1 MGASRRWAGAL
12 ASLALVATSVV
23 AGAAPATAD
32 DGLSTGSSSRYVL
45 DAEDTTVEA
54 TITLDLSNTTTDSRD
69 GYYTYYDTYAVP
81 VPAGAEEVRATSS
94 GRPLDVDLQ
103 RTDDPSTR
111 LARMSFPELRSGRS
125 RKITLTFQVPGEK
138 PRSPDS
144 TRVGPGYATFAVYGL
159 GDPGRNVVE
168 AVAPVSM
175 TFDSTSEEFST
186 DQQGDSV
193 TYRVDS
199 EDAEGFWAVVSFRD
213 PDAADERS
221 VDAAGTSFVL
231 AGFKDD
237 PEWADFVDGRVKSGI
252 PALERL
258 VGTPWP
264 GGLQRVREDASP
276 SLRGYDGWF
285 DPTDDEIVI
294 GERLDDDLILHE
306 LSHAWLSGDRFEER
320 WIYEGLAQVVADR
333 AVRRIKGDPAD
344 HPPVSRRGDDAVAL
358 NAWDG
363 SADTRSTDVD
373 GYAYPAAFTATSALL
388 GDLDDEDFARVLA
401 SAITGERAYDPVG
414 TSPPGGSRTSWSRWL
429 DLVEDRGG
437 VEDAPSVFTRWVLT
451 PEQVTELAPR
461 KAARTAYRA
470 VDDGDGAWLPPEGL
484 RDAMTRWDFDRA
496 EQVLPEVASLGE
508 PVRATQRAAAEAGLE
523 VPAVVRAA
531 YEGADAQ
538 EEYAALATSLP
549 RAAGVITDVGDAARV
564 AAAEHDPVT
573 GLGESLLRVDQT
585 SREATA
591 LLEAGDF
598 DGAAV
603 AADRASTRAAIALLV
618 GVGVLHL
625 VLLALVLL
633 AVGGWLVVR
642 SARRSEGA
650 QHAGVAQGVGLHPL
664 QVQELRDPL
673 VVGAQQLDVDRRVDR
688 LTLDGGEA
696 VAREE
701 RRFEGQAE
709 QPP

>member
-1 MGASRRWAGAL
+1 MGARRWWAGAL

-23 AGAAPATAD
+23 AGAAPAAAD
-32 DGLSTGSSSRYVL
+32 DGLSTASSSRYVV
-45 DAEDTTVEA
+45 DTSDSTVEA
-54 TITLDLSNTTTDSRD
+54 TITLDLRNVSTDSRD
-69 GYYTYYDTYAVP
+69 GYYTYYDAYAVP
-81 VPAGAEEVRATSS
+81 VPAGAERVRASS
-94 GRPLDVDLQ
+94 GGRSLDVDVQ
-103 RTDDPSTR
+103 RTDDPSTGI
-111 LARMSFPELRSGRS
+111 ARISFPELRSGRS
-125 RKITLTFQVPGEK
+125 RKISLTFSVPGEE

-159 GDPGRNVVE
+159 GDPGSNVVE
-168 AVAPVSM
+168 VVAPVSM
-175 TFDSTSEEFST
+175 TFDSTSEDFRT
-186 DQQGDSV
+186 QQEGDSV

-199 EDAEGFWAVVSFRD
+199 EEAEGFWGVVSFRD

-264 GGLQRVREDASP
+264 GGLKRVREDASP
-276 SLRGYDGWF
+276 ALRGYDGWF

-294 GERLDDDLILHE
+294 GERLDADLILHE

-344 HPPVSRRGDDAVAL
+344 HPSASRKDDEALAL
-358 NAWDG
+358 NDWSG
-363 SADTRSTDVD
+363 SADTRSTDAD

-388 GDLDDEDFARVLA
+388 GDLDDADFARVLA
-401 SAITGERAYDPVG
+401 SAIAGERAYDPVG
-414 TSPPGGSRTSWSRWL
+414 TRAPGSSRTSWSRWL
-429 DLVEDRGG
+429 DLVQERGG
-437 VEDAPSVFTRWVLT
+437 VEDAASVFTRWVLT
-451 PEQVTELAPR
+451 PEQTAQLAPR
-461 KAARTAYRA
+461 KAARTAYQE
-470 VDDGDGAWLPPEGL
+470 VDRGDGAWLPPEGL

-496 EQVLPEVASLGE
+496 EQVLPEIAALGE
-508 PVRATQRAAAEAGLE
+508 PVRKTQAAAADAGLA

-531 YEGADAQ
+531 YERADAD

-549 RAAGVITDVGDAARV
+549 RAAGVITAVGDAARA
-564 AAAEHDPVT
+564 AAAEPDPVT
-573 GLGESLLRVDQT
+573 GLGESLLGVDET
-585 SREATA
+585 AREATA
-591 LLEAGDF
+591 FLEAGDF
-598 DGAAV
+598 DRAAI
-603 AADRASTRAAIALLV
+603 AADRVSTRAATSLLV
-618 GVGVLHL
+618 GVAVLHLALLSL
-625 VLLALVLL
+625 VLLAAL
-633 AVGGWLVVR
+633 GWLLLR
-642 SARRSEGA
+642 AARRSEGS
-650 QHAGVAQGVGLHPL
+650 QHPGVAQGVGLHPL

-673 VVGAQQLDVDRRVDR
+673 VVGAQQLDVHGRVDR
-688 LTLDGGEA
+688 LALDGGEA

-701 RRFEGQAE
+701 RRLEGQAE